1 MSYVVDPGLHRDLTE
16 AKAALTRH
24 GIVIIRAL
32 ETELEPAIM
41 AEVRDSLESSPRKLA
56 QIDEDD
62 LDRFMEQLRKAVE
75 KPSEELRALY
85 TRLLAKLG
93 TDDFQQLAKELEG
106 IDQLFKWER
115 VSRVAEP
122 VNKLLGSKGFKPVAL
137 TGPRDV
143 SEDFELEFAERWT
156 SAFDRF
162 KELVDKADAETRRQ
176 EAEEASMEQV
186 TKTRKKK
193 R

>member
-1 MSYVVDPGLHRDLTE
+1 MSYMLDPALRRDLTE

-41 AEVRDSLESSPRKLA
+41 EEVRDSLESSPRKLA
-56 QIDEDD
+56 QIEEDD
-62 LDRFMEQLRKAVE
+62 LDKFVEQLRRATE
-75 KPSEELRALY
+75 RPSEELRALY

-93 TDDFQQLAKELEG
+93 TEDFQELAKELEG

-115 VSRVAEP
+115 VSKVAEL
-122 VNKLLGSKGFKPVAL
+122 VNKLLGSKGFKPIAL
-137 TGPRDV
+137 EGPGDV
-143 SEDFELEFAERWT
+143 SDDFALEFAERW
-156 SAFDRF
+156 SAAFARF
-162 KELVDKADAETRRQ
+162 KILVEKAVEEISHQ
-176 EAEEASMEQV
+176 EAEEESTESAV
-186 TKTRKKK
+186 RTRKKK